1 MHAISPESPP
11 PSYEASQRQA
21 QGGMGHRTVE
31 EIGDAVL
38 PSLEKQ
44 NLSYGQIKAA
54 MEYVIRK
61 LPKGTVSFTS
71 ESVKCSTFD
80 KLMNHFRQTIGEDE
94 FERMANS
101 PSSTIS
107 KLDLSSTLMEIDRV
121 LDASQIS
128 YFSKTFLEPDMFMRY
143 QGDYELGKVVVEVLT
158 TMHCDMLISDFL
170 GRLNPEFPDIA
181 SLTLS
186 EKA

>member
-11 PSYEASQRQA
+11 PSCEAYQPQA
-21 QGGMGHRTVE
+21 QGGVGRWTVE

-38 PSLEKQ
+38 SWLERRE
-44 NLSYGQIKAA
+44 LPYGQIKAA
-54 MEYVIRK
+54 MEYVITK
-61 LPKGTVSFTS
+61 IPKGTVSFTS
-71 ESVKCSTFD
+71 ESVKRSTFD
-80 KLMNHFRQTIGEDE
+80 KLMDHFRQTIGEDE

-107 KLDLSSTLMEIDRV
+107 KLNLSSTLMDIEDV
-121 LDASQIS
+121 LDANQIS
-128 YFSKTFLEPDMFMRY
+128 YFSKTFLEPDLFMRF

-158 TMHCDMLISDFL
+158 ANHCNMLISDFL